1 MNLSIH
7 SKKPG
12 FNVKMLVHE
21 NNFQNKSSFSTFFWE
36 IMMIQF
42 KILFQIIKS
51 MVTICI
57 TRNII
62 LWTMTLRELI
72 IVRLK

>member
-1 MNLSIH
+1 MKITFKINLLSQ
-7 SKKPG
+7 P
-12 FNVKMLVHE
+12 
-21 NNFQNKSSFSTFFWE
+21 FFGE
-36 IMMIQF
+36 IMITQF

-62 LWTMTLRELI
+62 LWTMTLRGLI